1 MDGYGEVADYG
12 NNGYKGDNQITI
24 PVIPRLTIKLL
35 IEQYKNDLE
44 NR

>member
-12 NNGYKGDNQITI
+12 DNGYKGDTDISELLI
-24 PVIPRLTIKLL
+24 PKLTVKLL